1 MTYISFRTG
10 PADQN
15 LSTLYPLPVPSVLYR
30 WEGNGVESMGPEASI
45 LIAMRKEL
53 DSINEQF
60 LPFGHAVYLLTADI
74 KRVAANIIAGG
85 FDA

>member
-30 WEGNGVESMGPEASI
+30 WEGNGVESMGPESSL
-45 LIAMRKEL
+45 LIAMREEL
-53 DSINEQF
+53 DRINAEN
-60 LPFGHAVYLLTADI
+60 LPLGHSVYLLTVDI